1 MFENDRF
8 IRMDDVVEKTGRSR
22 AAIYR
27 MMAKGKFPRQVLIGD
42 RAVGWRMSAVVK
54 WMEAPMEYRQE

>member
-8 IRMDDVVEKTGRSR
+8 IRIDGVVEKTGRSR

-27 MMAKGKFPRQVLIGD
+27 MMAKGTFPRQVPIGD
-42 RAVGWRMSAVVK
+42 RAVGWRMSAVLK
-54 WMEAPMEYRQE
+54 WMEAPMEYRQD